1 MEMRFK
7 IVRLCTG
14 DAFSVVPQEIVRFDL
29 NRVAEILRRNGMEI
43 INPGVM
49 IIARLKDVEMT
60 IYTNGRLMIRPIQ
73 EKERAESIANEIYRC
88 LENARIE

>member
-1 MEMRFK
+1 MKFK
-7 IVRLCTG
+7 IIRLCTG

-29 NRVAEILRRNGMEI
+29 DRVAEIFMKNGIEI
-43 INPGVM
+43 ANPGVM

-73 EKERAESIANEIYRC
+73 DRERAESIANEIYRC
-88 LENARIE
+88 LKNARIE

>member
-1 MEMRFK
+1 MEMKFK
-7 IVRLCTG
+7 IIRLCTG

-29 NRVAEILRRNGMEI
+29 DRVAEIFMKNGIEI
-43 INPGVM
+43 ANPGVM

-73 EKERAESIANEIYRC
+73 DRERAESIANEIYRC

>member
-1 MEMRFK
+1 MEMKFK
-7 IVRLCTG
+7 IIRLCTG

-29 NRVAEILRRNGMEI
+29 DRVAEIFMKNGIEI
-43 INPGVM
+43 ANPGVM

-73 EKERAESIANEIYRC
+73 DRERAESIANEIYRC
-88 LENARIE
+88 LKNARIE

>member
-1 MEMRFK
+1 MEMKFK

-14 DAFSVVPQEIVRFDL
+14 DAFSVVPQEIIRFDL
-29 NRVAEILRRNGMEI
+29 DRVAEILGRNGMEI

-73 EKERAESIANEIYRC
+73 EKERVESIANEIYRC
-88 LENARIE
+88 LKNAMIK

>member
-1 MEMRFK
+1 MKFK
-7 IVRLCTG
+7 IIRLCTG

-29 NRVAEILRRNGMEI
+29 DRVAEIFMKNGIEI
-43 INPGVM
+43 ANPGVM

-73 EKERAESIANEIYRC
+73 DRERAESIANEIYRC